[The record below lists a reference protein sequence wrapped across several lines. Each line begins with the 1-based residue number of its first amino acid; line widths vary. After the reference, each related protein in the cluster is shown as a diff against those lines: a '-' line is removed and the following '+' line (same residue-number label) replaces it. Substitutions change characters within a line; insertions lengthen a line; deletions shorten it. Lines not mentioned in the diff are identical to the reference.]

1 MRIKR
6 TTELT
11 EGMRICH
18 HKMQVG
24 HPAYWE
30 GTIALDPSPQKH
42 YVSNVAYQK
51 ERDRHQG
58 INADWYIDVRFANGR
73 IEDKMI
79 SVARFIETQQQEVA
93 A

>member
-6 TTELT
+6 TTELA
-11 EGMRICH
+11 EGMRVCH

-51 ERDRHQG
+51 ERDRSKGVH
-58 INADWYIDVRFANGR
+58 ATWYIDVRFANGR
-73 IEDKMI
+73 IEDKAI
-79 SVARFIETQQQEVA
+79 AVARFMETQQQEAVA
-93 A
+93 